1 MLRNLT
7 AQVIL
12 LSLSFSLL
20 TSGPALATE
29 QPTDLPYQ
37 TAPAPL
43 QQVLDAPFLPA
54 FLLSPNQQ
62 HYLLLPQRSW
72 PDLAD
77 LAEPELRLAGLRF
90 NPRNVAPSRNGYYTG
105 LSLHRL
111 GGSET
116 PVTGLPE
123 AARLANLTWSPDS
136 QKVAF
141 THTTADQITLWV
153 LDVAR
158 AEARQLSKR
167 PLNKSYGT
175 TLAWTPDSQA
185 LLVKSPTRSLPL
197 PPDDALPAGPVIF
210 QSLGKAA
217 PGRTYQDLLK
227 SPADAQ
233 RFSHYLHSQLL
244 RIDLQGQVRELGAPG
259 LIVSFEPS
267 PDGRYLLV
275 EAVHEP
281 FSYTFPIFRF
291 PRKIMIWDAQGQPV
305 KTLADLPLA
314 DKIPISFDAVRTG
327 PRDVSWRADA
337 PASLAWFEALDQGDP
352 AVKAS
357 QRDALKLWPAPF
369 NGSPRTLL
377 EVPLR
382 LYQVDWGNGQ
392 LALAH
397 SDWYQTRKR
406 ETWLIQPDQAKA
418 AARKVQDYS
427 SEDSYN
433 HPGTPLRQATP
444 QGKEVLLSDS
454 QGRLFLSG
462 QGASAEGDM
471 PFVDRWDPLKGQ
483 TSRLWRS
490 QPPYYEQPLHLLDTA
505 QPRLITRREAQQ
517 TPPNYL
523 LRDIAAGQNTPL
535 TAIPHPFPEMA
546 QVKKE
551 QLNYT
556 RADGLPLS
564 ATLYLPPDYKPE
576 DGPLPTLV
584 WAYPR
589 EYKTAQAAG
598 QVKGSPHSFVRPH
611 PNAPAIFATQGYAVL
626 DQTAMPIIGEGEQ
639 EPNDTYVSQ
648 LVANAEAAIN
658 KAVAMGVAD
667 RERMAIAGH
676 SYGAF
681 MTANLLAHS
690 RLFRAGIAR
699 SGAYNRTL
707 TPFGFQSEQR
717 TYWEAPAVYQ
727 TMSPLMNADKIQD
740 PLLLIH
746 GAVDNNSGT
755 YPMQSEYFYQALKG
769 LGAPVRLVMLPHES
783 HGYQARESLG
793 HVLWEMT
800 QWLDTHVKNAPPRKQ
815 QPPTRVKAP

>member
-1 MLRNLT
+1 MLPKLHT
-7 AQVIL
+7 KL
-12 LSLSFSLL
+12 LLFSLSLSLL
-20 TSGPALATE
+20 VAPPVTLAADDTAALS
-29 QPTDLPYQ
+29 YQ
-37 TAPAPL
+37 SAPAPL
-43 QQVLDAPFLPA
+43 QQVLEAPFLPS
-54 FLLSPNQQ
+54 FWLSPDQQ
-62 HYLLLPQRSW
+62 HYLLTDYRSW
-72 PDLAD
+72 PDLAE
-77 LAEPELRLAGLRF
+77 LAAPELRLAGLRI
-90 NPRNVAPSRNGYYTG
+90 NPRNFGPSRNWYYTG
-105 LSLHRL
+105 LTLRRL
-111 GGSET
+111 DGTERT
-116 PVTGLPE
+116 VKGLPE
-123 AARLANLTWSPDS
+123 GARLANISWSPDS

-141 THTTADQITLWV
+141 THTATDSITLWV

-158 AEARQLSKR
+158 AEARQLSTR

-175 TLAWTPDSQA
+175 TLSWTPDSRA
-185 LLVKSPTRSLPL
+185 ILIKSPTRALPL
-197 PPDDALPAGPVIF
+197 PTDDAVPAGPVIY

-217 PGRTYQDLLK
+217 PGRTYQDLIK
-227 SPADAQ
+227 SPEDAR

-244 RIDLQGQVRELGAPG
+244 RIDLQGQVRELGEPG
-259 LIVSFEPS
+259 LIVSFDPS

-314 DKIPISFDAVRTG
+314 DKIPISFDATRPG
-327 PRDVSWRADA
+327 PRSVNWRADA

-352 AVKAS
+352 AVKVK

-369 NGSPRTLL
+369 SGSPRTLL

-382 LYQVDWGNGQ
+382 LYDVDWGNGQ
-392 LALAH
+392 LALAY
-397 SDWYQTRKR
+397 SDWYQTRRR
-406 ETWLIQPDQAKA
+406 ETWLIQPDQSKA
-418 AARKVQDYS
+418 PARKVQDYS
-427 SEDSYN
+427 SEDRYS
-433 HPGTPLRQATP
+433 HPGTTLKRPTP
-444 QGKEVLLSDS
+444 QGKTVLLSDS

-462 QGASAEGDM
+462 EGASEAGDM
-471 PFVDRWDPLKGQ
+471 PFLDRWDPRKGQ
-483 TSRLWRS
+483 ASRLWRS
-490 QPPYYEQPLHLLDTA
+490 QPPHYEDLLYLLDTE
-505 QPRLITRREAQQ
+505 QPRLITRREDQQ

-535 TAIPHPFPEMA
+535 TAIPHPFPEMTR
-546 QVKKE
+546 VKKE
-551 QLNYT
+551 QLNYS

-658 KAVAMGVAD
+658 KVVEMGVAD

-717 TYWEAPAVYQ
+717 TYWQAPEVYQ

-746 GAVDNNSGT
+746 GEADNNSGT

-800 QWLDTHVKNAPPRKQ
+800 QWLDAHVKNAPPRSQK
-815 QPPTRVKAP
+815 P